1 MGFKEL
7 FKNKDGVSQVVG
19 TTLMVAITV
28 ILAAAVMSSVTS
40 MNKPAS
46 SLSDVIIDITEDS
59 IATST
64 TPASVKLEH
73 LDGGP
78 IDFGK
83 SESTKVTASL
93 NGANTV
99 TIDATRLGTLSVGD
113 LKILP
118 LTSDGTTNAFGT
130 GPVSGDT
137 VSIKIINL
145 KANQIICSQEVEF

>member
-7 FKNKDGVSQVVG
+7 FKSKDGVSQVVG
-19 TTLMVAITV
+19 TTLMLAVTV

-46 SLSDVIIDITEDS
+46 SLSDVTIEITANS

-64 TPASVKLEH
+64 VPASVKLEH
-73 LDGGP
+73 LDGDQ
-78 IDFGK
+78 IDFGN
-83 SESTKVTASL
+83 SELTKVTASL
-93 NGANTV
+93 NEANTV

-118 LTSDGTTNAFGT
+118 LTSDGNTNAFGT
-130 GPVSGDT
+130 GPVSDDIVT
-137 VSIKIINL
+137 IKIIDL
-145 KANQIICSQEVEF
+145 KTNQIICIQEVKF